1 MALRDRFLCEASQF
15 SKYVEA
21 ELFNLSVHISLKHK
35 YLYVDTPKVG
45 CSTIKLTLQRLE
57 LEDEQFT
64 RDDFEDIHLRKFSP
78 LLMPIQV
85 GPLDAFLSRTD
96 IFKFCFVRNPYTRVL
111 SCYLD
116 KIASPHPIKAQI
128 LRQLGRNYTDL
139 HTEVSFEEFISA
151 VEAQPIS
158 VMDPHWR
165 SQYYQTFQESIKFD
179 FIGKYET
186 FSEDLQ
192 TVGKKISPN
201 FSKYFFHERRNST
214 SSANKFAHFYTPGL
228 MERVYRLYELDF
240 EHFGYSKQ
248 L

>member
-21 ELFNLSVHISLKHK
+21 ELFNLSIHISLKHR

-57 LEDEQFT
+57 LEDEQFA

-85 GPLDAFLSRTD
+85 GPLDAFLSRSD

-116 KIASPHPIKAQI
+116 KIAAPHPIKAQI
-128 LRQLGRNYTDL
+128 LRQLVRN
-139 HTEVSFEEFISA
+139 
-151 VEAQPIS
+151 
-158 VMDPHWR
+158 
-165 SQYYQTFQESIKFD
+165 
-179 FIGKYET
+179 
-186 FSEDLQ
+186 
-192 TVGKKISPN
+192 
-201 FSKYFFHERRNST
+201 
-214 SSANKFAHFYTPGL
+214 
-228 MERVYRLYELDF
+228 
-240 EHFGYSKQ
+240 
-248 L
+248 